1 MPDYQ
6 DYRSIFQRQKL
17 PLAYVDLDLL
27 DQNAAD
33 IAKRAGGKKIR
44 IASKSI
50 RCRAVIERILA
61 SDSVYQGIMSFTADE
76 ALHLLE
82 QGIDDILIAYPVVH
96 IPHIQ
101 ALGKK
106 VQKGARV
113 YLMVDR
119 NEHIDIIGE
128 ALRESGF
135 KMPICIDI
143 DMSVDLPGIHFG
155 VWRSS
160 IRSMSNLKAVVE
172 YAKQSDAVEIR
183 GLMGY
188 EAQIAGMGD
197 QVDGKFLMN
206 KIIKG
211 LKAYS
216 IPKIAKFR
224 AEAVDHLRAEGVELD
239 LVNGGG
245 TGSMDSTTAEAAV
258 TEITVGSGFFNSHL
272 FDNYSQFKLRPAAG
286 FALPITRLPRPNTYT
301 CLGGGYIASGGID
314 ATKAPKPYLPPG
326 ASLIDQE
333 GAGEVQTP
341 VEYNGDEQLSIGD
354 PIFMRHSKA
363 GELCERFNELY
374 FIGAGRILDKVPTY
388 RGEGKCFL

>member
-1 MPDYQ
+1 
-6 DYRSIFQRQKL
+6 
-17 PLAYVDLDLL
+17 
-27 DQNAAD
+27 
-33 IAKRAGGKKIR
+33 
-44 IASKSI
+44 
-50 RCRAVIERILA
+50 
-61 SDSVYQGIMSFTADE
+61 
-76 ALHLLE
+76 
-82 QGIDDILIAYPVVH
+82 
-96 IPHIQ
+96 
-101 ALGKK
+101 
-106 VQKGARV
+106 
-113 YLMVDR
+113 
-119 NEHIDIIGE
+119 
-128 ALRESGF
+128 
-135 KMPICIDI
+135 
-143 DMSVDLPGIHFG
+143 
-155 VWRSS
+155 
-160 IRSMSNLKAVVE
+160 
-172 YAKQSDAVEIR
+172 
-183 GLMGY
+183 
-188 EAQIAGMGD
+188 
-197 QVDGKFLMN
+197 
-206 KIIKG
+206 

-326 ASLIDQE
+326 ASLIDLE

-374 FIGAGRILDKVPTY
+374 FVGDGRILDKVPTY